1 MLRQGRLDYVIM
13 VIVSPGD
20 LEKPDPSREIYVHRG
35 DLHLLPQNSMISPW
49 HNTYE
54 WYAHYGTPS
63 QAFGVSIVPGLA
75 IMSSMFHGVPG
86 VMPGWMQ

>member
-13 VIVSPGD
+13 VIISPEK
-20 LEKPDPSREIYVHRG
+20 LEKPDPSREIYIHRR

-49 HNTYE
+49 HNTYDG
-54 WYAHYGTPS
+54 YACGGIPS

-75 IMSSMFHGVPG
+75 VMSSMFHGG
-86 VMPGWMQ
+86 IMNGSMR